1 MNSTFEQPEAGALL
15 MADMGAL
22 QAAVAASPILAP
34 PIRTPEDFFPDWQAA
49 RKSADVDALVLAW
62 IASHVPGAPQR
73 GRMH

>member
-1 MNSTFEQPEAGALL
+1 MKPKFEQAGAHAT
-15 MADMGAL
+15 ADLAAL
-22 QAAVAASPILAP
+22 QAAVAASPILVP
-34 PIRTPEDFFPDWQAA
+34 VTRTPEDFFPDWQAA

>member
-1 MNSTFEQPEAGALL
+1 MKSTYEQPAARAA
-15 MADMGAL
+15 ADMAML
-22 QAAVAASPILAP
+22 QAAVATSPILAP
-34 PIRTPEDFFPDWQAA
+34 GTRTPEGFFPDWQAA